1 MNNYS
6 RIQSLLFL
14 FFFTQVTIV
23 LSYKSD
29 DQLDVMQDFS
39 YPVSVVESLRY
50 DVCQSLFYLKHDDFV
65 SALSLLDQAVC
76 KLSATEYFSQ
86 DDLLYLDVLCDQIC
100 AFVHTLQDDSTQLA
114 IIELIEQIKSRF

>member
-6 RIQSLLFL
+6 PIQSLLFL
-14 FFFTQVTIV
+14 FFFTQVTVV
-23 LSYKSD
+23 LSYQAD

-50 DVCQSLFYLKHDDFV
+50 DVCQSLFYLTHDDPV
-65 SALSLLDQAVC
+65 SALSFLDQAVC

-86 DDLLYLDVLCDQIC
+86 DDLLYLDALCGQMY
-100 AFVHTLQDDSTQLA
+100 AFMHTLEDNANQLEM
-114 IIELIEQIKSRF
+114 INLVEQIKSRL